1 MPPGKTS
8 VSTSPSPPVILRSYT
23 YPAQRG
29 EASGAETIGVR
40 HPRDYRAMIGLLKP
54 IINGIVDAVKGDR
67 AEPDEINV
75 ELGIGF
81 TSSFETVLASLSG
94 QANL

>member
-1 MPPGKTS
+1 
-8 VSTSPSPPVILRSYT
+8 
-23 YPAQRG
+23 
-29 EASGAETIGVR
+29 
-40 HPRDYRAMIGLLKP
+40 MIGLLKP